1 MKQNLKQETK
11 IRFLVLLATCQSPN
25 YSANSCGIKQ
35 RIHSVSNLDKML
47 HWAEPD
53 RLSLLCNT
61 LDDSAQLSF
70 SCFPFFSVPCL
81 ALDMAI
87 ARIQSGSAL
96 FS

>member
-53 RLSLLCNT
+53 
-61 LDDSAQLSF
+61 
-70 SCFPFFSVPCL
+70 
-81 ALDMAI
+81 
-87 ARIQSGSAL
+87 
-96 FS
+96 

>member
-35 RIHSVSNLDKML
+35 RIHSVSSLDKML

-87 ARIQSGSAL
+87 ACIQSGSAL